1 MVSMDSMED
10 KIGSILQN
18 PEMMQKIMAMAQS
31 LNSAAP
37 QPSAPTEKTSP
48 SPMPDIDMG
57 MLQKIS
63 GLAGQGNID
72 KHQQA
77 LLRALHPYLSNQRIQ
92 KLENAMRAARM
103 ARIAASVLGQQGIH
117 LPISR

>member
-1 MVSMDSMED
+1 MDTMED

-31 LNSAAP
+31 LNAAAP
-37 QPSAPTEKTSP
+37 PQEKQPEKP
-48 SPMPDIDMG
+48 AQSPMPDIDIG

-63 GLAGQGNID
+63 GLAKQGSID
-72 KHQQA
+72 NQQQA
-77 LLRALHPYLSNQRIQ
+77 LLRALNPYLSRQRIQ

-103 ARIAASVLGQQGIH
+103 AKIAASVLGAQGIH

>member
-1 MVSMDSMED
+1 MDAMED

-31 LNSAAP
+31 LNASP
-37 QPSAPTEKTSP
+37 PPKESPKDPPP
-48 SPMPDIDMG
+48 SPGIPDIDPG

-63 GLAGQGNID
+63 GLARQGNID
-72 KHQQA
+72 NQQQN
-77 LLRALHPYLSNQRIQ
+77 LLRALHPYLSSQRIQ

-103 ARIAASVLGQQGIH
+103 AKIAASVLGTQGIN
-117 LPISR
+117 LPFPR